1 MSEPRRKEKGVPRK
15 KPAMVPAVALMPTTM
30 AASAGAASAA
40 SGDNDGEGERAA
52 KGAVSG
58 FTTQGS
64 KRLSTSEP
72 S

>member
-1 MSEPRRKEKGVPRK
+1 M
-15 KPAMVPAVALMPTTM
+15 MPAVVLMPTTM